1 MGFTADS
8 NVTKPHAAT
17 LVVTDNAP
25 LSPQTVPLTATVINP
40 IAHLSTNNLSFGNQ
54 TAHTTSA
61 PKSVTL
67 SNTGTTPLIISNI
80 STNGNF
86 AFAPGTSCAN
96 GQSLAANGGNCTMLV
111 TFTPNS
117 KGSQSGTIR
126 INDNA
131 PNSPQQISLS
141 GTGK

>member
-1 MGFTADS
+1 
-8 NVTKPHAAT
+8 VTKPHAAT

-40 IAHLSTNNLSFGNQ
+40 IARLSTNNLSFGNQ
-54 TAHTTSA
+54 SVHTISA

-67 SNTGTTPLIISNI
+67 SNIGTTPLSINNI
-80 STNGNF
+80 SISGNF
-86 AFAPGTSCAN
+86 SFAPGTSCAN
-96 GQSLAANGGNCTMLV
+96 GQSLAPNGGSCTMLV

-117 KGSQSGTIR
+117 KGSQSGAIR
-126 INDNA
+126 INSNSQ
-131 PNSPQQISLS
+131 NSPQQISLS